1 MDKKQ
6 KAAKILNSIVE
17 NQTKSWSEPLFT
29 QSISPEDS
37 RLYIYELDKEEI
49 LELIPLIINTESG
62 KELYWFDAYMLI
74 NELLDLFTK
83 NFLNEKMS
91 ND

>member
-37 RLYIYELDKEEI
+37 RLFIYELDKEEI
-49 LELIPLIINTESG
+49 L
-62 KELYWFDAYMLI
+62 
-74 NELLDLFTK
+74 
-83 NFLNEKMS
+83 
-91 ND
+91 